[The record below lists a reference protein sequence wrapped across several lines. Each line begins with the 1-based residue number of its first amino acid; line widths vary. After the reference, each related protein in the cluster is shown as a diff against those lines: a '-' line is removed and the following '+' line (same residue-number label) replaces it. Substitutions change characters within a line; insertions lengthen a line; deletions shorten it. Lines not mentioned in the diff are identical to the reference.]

1 MKKVILLTMA
11 ALFAFAAL
19 AYAQTVPADKLQIK
33 LNEAWNVKPQTQKG
47 GKSRQVALLANR
59 RGRSQ
64 SAYYRKRYC

>member
-33 LNEAWNVKPQTQKG
+33 LKKVFSITMSHTLKH
-47 GKSRQVALLANR
+47 
-59 RGRSQ
+59 
-64 SAYYRKRYC
+64 